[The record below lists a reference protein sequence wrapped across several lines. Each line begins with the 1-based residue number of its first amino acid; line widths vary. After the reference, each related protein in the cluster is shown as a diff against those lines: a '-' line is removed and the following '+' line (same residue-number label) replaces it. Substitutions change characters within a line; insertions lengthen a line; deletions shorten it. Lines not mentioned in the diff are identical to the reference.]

1 MILNKYWIGFGA
13 KCFENG
19 EMKRDNVKRF
29 SLNVMIWYTTHIYVF
44 EANGECGGCRAV
56 TE

>member
-29 SLNVMIWYTTHIYVF
+29 SPNVMIWYMSMW
-44 EANGECGGCRAV
+44 ESNGECGGCRAV